1 MTTLLNPRLE
11 EREYIFTIGKAL
23 MAEMELNEVLRVIL
37 QAATELTASRAGV
50 VILAEPSESVFRVVA
65 TYGIPPR
72 ILNQYPSL
80 RCGIPYG
87 DGQIEALNAVKR
99 QVKTLVEAT
108 NSTLIKSIGLPMY
121 NGEAIIGVIFVFHDH
136 EHIISGNMGRFLQS
150 FAAWA
155 AIAVK
160 NARLYEAVMA
170 EKQRLN
176 AIIHQSADGVMI
188 LDQSLHITTVNAALS
203 RMTGLNSAE
212 SCHQCHHNLI
222 HLKNLRTENDL
233 YSALSKGWPLQ
244 NNEPLY
250 VEGDFI
256 KGDGSSIAL
265 GITYAP
271 LVNERGLMTNI
282 IANVR
287 DLTRYR
293 EEEQLQKTFISVVSH
308 ELKTPV
314 SIIKGYAGTLLRDDV
329 EWPRSILNE
338 YLHTIIEEADSLTDL
353 IDNLLEAS
361 RLQSGTFRLS
371 LNNELSLPSLIRN
384 VVKKFDAQKTAKHQL
399 LVEFSADF
407 PEIQGD
413 ERRLT
418 QVFNNLISNAMKY
431 SPEGT
436 QIIVSG
442 KAFADHVLIHVRDNG
457 IGIPEHE
464 QHRIFQK
471 FSRLDN
477 ALSRKTDG
485 TGLGLYLTKSII
497 EAHGGKIWF
506 ESNAPE
512 TGTTFSFSL
521 PLENNNNALATG
533 TK

>member
-1 MTTLLNPRLE
+1 MP
-11 EREYIFTIGKAL
+11 K
-23 MAEMELNEVLRVIL
+23 
-37 QAATELTASRAGV
+37 
-50 VILAEPSESVFRVVA
+50 
-65 TYGIPPR
+65 
-72 ILNQYPSL
+72 
-80 RCGIPYG
+80 
-87 DGQIEALNAVKR
+87 
-99 QVKTLVEAT
+99 
-108 NSTLIKSIGLPMY
+108 
-121 NGEAIIGVIFVFHDH
+121 
-136 EHIISGNMGRFLQS
+136 
-150 FAAWA
+150 
-155 AIAVK
+155 
-160 NARLYEAVMA
+160 
-170 EKQRLN
+170 
-176 AIIHQSADGVMI
+176 
-188 LDQSLHITTVNAALS
+188 
-203 RMTGLNSAE
+203 
-212 SCHQCHHNLI
+212 
-222 HLKNLRTENDL
+222 
-233 YSALSKGWPLQ
+233 
-244 NNEPLY
+244 
-250 VEGDFI
+250 
-256 KGDGSSIAL
+256 
-265 GITYAP
+265 
-271 LVNERGLMTNI
+271 
-282 IANVR
+282 
-287 DLTRYR
+287 
-293 EEEQLQKTFISVVSH
+293 
-308 ELKTPV
+308 
-314 SIIKGYAGTLLRDDV
+314 
-329 EWPRSILNE
+329 
-338 YLHTIIEEADSLTDL
+338 
-353 IDNLLEAS
+353 
-361 RLQSGTFRLS
+361 
-371 LNNELSLPSLIRN
+371 
-384 VVKKFDAQKTAKHQL
+384 KTAKHQL